1 MAEQATAAAQQPLA
15 LADRNAGREG
25 QVATRGHGFAMTE
38 GLTRYKQPSA
48 ATIPSARGR
57 FAARTRNARPYGGN
71 RSAAVQ
77 TAFRSHR
84 SLRKRPLSGT
94 GRCGH
99 RPLQA
104 ATEVQRY
111 KRLSAATIPSAR
123 GRFAARADECIG
135 PYSAPA
141 ANVPTYYVQRENSCK
156 NCCVRCLAVFRGSWS
171 GLSENLCSRNSHPIL
186 LARAKPGRGRQYGT
200 GQPGGAYQ
208 LEQCRSLGCTP
219 RSPKGVRGPQ
229 PPARF
234 RHFSAVKSA
243 PPEANKPNC
252 RSVPAECTR
261 QSLPSSPV

>member
-1 MAEQATAAAQQPLA
+1 
-15 LADRNAGREG
+15 
-25 QVATRGHGFAMTE
+25 MTE

-48 ATIPSARGR
+48 AAAAFARGR
-57 FAARTRNARPYGGN
+57 LRHGPMWASAPTGGN
-71 RSAAVQ
+71 RGAAVQ
-77 TAFRSHR
+77 TAFRSRR
-84 SLRKRPLSGT
+84 SLRKRPLAARADVGIGPYRRQQRCSGTNGFPQPPQPSQEAACGT

-200 GQPGGAYQ
+200 GQPGGA
-208 LEQCRSLGCTP
+208 
-219 RSPKGVRGPQ
+219 
-229 PPARF
+229 
-234 RHFSAVKSA
+234 
-243 PPEANKPNC
+243 
-252 RSVPAECTR
+252 
-261 QSLPSSPV
+261 